1 MILLRFPHNVA
12 GMGFA
17 GACRPLR
24 QTVSDRS
31 RCRVNLRKFR
41 EPEIVAEWSRLLQ
54 LSLREAPDVLSSLT
68 ADNPES
74 PDAGSG
80 NAEKEVDSER
90 QAPMDP
96 FQALKYAETM
106 ADRIAQSLAPRR
118 IHRPGEVCKSF
129 CFGGHRAIFRE
140 INLLCGAREFVK
152 KVLMRAP
159 EIVECPHRFV
169 RWQLAVSR
177 LNSKLAKSKYSC
189 PPPLLNSEA
198 WYFGDSAK
206 HALSKWLDQARV
218 ALDVRWAAVRE
229 AFAKAQFTNIQQAR
243 AKLVRSGGLLDKQ
256 LLRAALGK
264 RQPRPRMWGV
274 AGQVDLGISLV
285 VPPKQHQTLLS
296 YLNALPEASGI
307 VKIEGTGQAL
317 VMWFRGPRAFGDF
330 LLKWCTTDHPF
341 KEVNVHTLKPGQTYI
356 AIVPDDI
363 LAVQELH
370 MASEGMDTESICS
383 NCREPGVQ
391 PISTTALKQVR
402 GNPQRA
408 VRFYCSKCCS
418 VCDDVDLAP
427 LSPCPIPWNVWKD
440 MRKIPKDLAPLICR
454 HVDFD
459 TLEAIV
465 SRLRNGK
472 STGCDGIPREFYKYG
487 PKLLLELL
495 RSAINAYLGGAQ
507 PTEYAHEWEG
517 AICGLIAKVPTAL
530 WMTDQRPIAGEC
542 TKFIISTTILND
554 RLNRAVEDYQLL
566 DDAQEGFRRHRS
578 TRRQL
583 SKLQGLLAQQREN
596 RSQSVVLFLDIKNA
610 FNAINHRAI
619 FAVLEAYGFHPVDV
633 ALFRRIYQGRF
644 LSVCNAFGETAACFL
659 RRGVFQG
666 DSPSP
671 TIFNPDPQNG
681 PSEWSWMSCTWLGQ
695 ALRIQWVC
703 R

>member
-1 MILLRFPHNVA
+1 MVLATLKHITTRAKDQGLRLVILGDANSAPEAGRWGYSQHSKTRAADLQMTAWLSQTPLREVSTSPLQATSKACLLPRKATLDRAWIFPDNLPVSDLLVSWAGAQPVFDHAMILLRFPHNVA
-12 GMGFA
+12 GMGFG

-80 NAEKEVDSER
+80 NAAKEVDSER

-106 ADRIAQSLAPRR
+106 ANRIAQSLAPRR

-177 LNSKLAKSKYSC
+177 LNSKLAKSKYSY

-198 WYFGDSAK
+198 WYFGDSAQ
-206 HALSKWLDQARV
+206 HTLSKWLDQARV

-243 AKLVRSGGLLDKQ
+243 AKLVRSGGLLNKQ

-285 VPPKQHQTLLS
+285 VPPKQHQTLLG
-296 YLNALPEASGI
+296 YLNALPGASGI

-317 VMWFRGPRAFGDF
+317 VVWFRGPRTLGDF
-330 LLKWCTTDHPF
+330 LLRWCTTDHPF
-341 KEVNVHTLKPGQTYI
+341 KEANVHTLKPGQTYI

-427 LSPCPIPWNVWKD
+427 LSPCPIPWNVWND
-440 MRKIPKDLAPLICR
+440 MRKIPIWLLSFVDL
-454 HVDFD
+454 
-459 TLEAIV
+459 
-465 SRLRNGK
+465 
-472 STGCDGIPREFYKYG
+472 
-487 PKLLLELL
+487 
-495 RSAINAYLGGAQ
+495 
-507 PTEYAHEWEG
+507 
-517 AICGLIAKVPTAL
+517 
-530 WMTDQRPIAGEC
+530 
-542 TKFIISTTILND
+542 
-554 RLNRAVEDYQLL
+554 
-566 DDAQEGFRRHRS
+566 
-578 TRRQL
+578 
-583 SKLQGLLAQQREN
+583 
-596 RSQSVVLFLDIKNA
+596 
-610 FNAINHRAI
+610 
-619 FAVLEAYGFHPVDV
+619 
-633 ALFRRIYQGRF
+633 
-644 LSVCNAFGETAACFL
+644 
-659 RRGVFQG
+659 
-666 DSPSP
+666 
-671 TIFNPDPQNG
+671 
-681 PSEWSWMSCTWLGQ
+681 
-695 ALRIQWVC
+695 
-703 R
+703 